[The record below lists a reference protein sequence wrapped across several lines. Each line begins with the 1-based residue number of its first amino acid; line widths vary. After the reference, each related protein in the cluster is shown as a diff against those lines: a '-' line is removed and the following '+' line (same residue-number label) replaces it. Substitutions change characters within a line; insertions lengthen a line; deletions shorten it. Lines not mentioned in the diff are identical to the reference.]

1 MDGATSGASLR
12 PMTAQLLVYTGSAL
26 LALWGTAHLIPT
38 HAVVRGFGE
47 ISRDNAL
54 VLTMEWV
61 AEGLTHIFVALLVV
75 LVTAVAGVDASG
87 SLVVYRTAAGFLVA
101 IAILTAATGA
111 RTPVVWYRLCPFL
124 LAGVALLYLA
134 GSVA

>member
-12 PMTAQLLVYTGSAL
+12 PMTAQVLVYTGSAL
-26 LALWGTAHLIPT
+26 LALWGAAHLIPT
-38 HAVVRGFGE
+38 RAVVRGFGE

-61 AEGLTHIFVALLVV
+61 AEGLTHLFVALLVV
-75 LVTAVAGVDASG
+75 LVTAFAGVDASG
-87 SLVVYRTAAGFLVA
+87 SLVVYRAAAGFLVA

-111 RTPVVWYRLCPFL
+111 RTPVVWYRVCPFL
-124 LAGVALLYLA
+124 LTGVALLYVA
-134 GSVA
+134 GSVV